1 MRRDKTATY
10 VFSSFV
16 VVGAL
21 FFIVG
26 CIIGFRSL
34 NHKNMTAAEAEIIR
48 ITTERGADDET
59 NHRVYVAFD
68 VDGEEHITEIGTYT
82 SSYRVGKV
90 IKIYYDNDNP
100 DRVAVGD
107 DYGISIFICA
117 FGFIFIAVGGLSLIK
132 EHRAYKRYLKNLRT
146 VYATYTEVSVNENYS
161 VNGHNPYVVLCEWTD
176 PVDGKAYVFVSPNL
190 WFDPT
195 DLIARR
201 NITSF
206 PVQIDSEDPSYYY
219 VDISCLQNR
228 TDE

>member
-16 VVGAL
+16 VAGVL
-21 FFIVG
+21 FFIIG
-26 CIIGFRSL
+26 CVIGFRSL
-34 NHKNMTAAEAEIIR
+34 NHKNMTAAEAEIVR

-146 VYATYTEVSVNENYS
+146 VYAT
-161 VNGHNPYVVLCEWTD
+161 
-176 PVDGKAYVFVSPNL
+176 
-190 WFDPT
+190 
-195 DLIARR
+195 
-201 NITSF
+201 
-206 PVQIDSEDPSYYY
+206 
-219 VDISCLQNR
+219 
-228 TDE
+228 